1 MENKALPVALELEV
15 PVELEVLEAVILI
28 HWAVF
33 VEVEAQAVLEAKLQS
48 HSVVAEEDLEV
59 VSVLLEVLVVLV
71 MMDDQVDVHLALA
84 VEL

>member
-28 HWAVF
+28 HLAV
-33 VEVEAQAVLEAKLQS
+33 VAEVEAQAVLEVKLLS

-59 VSVLLEVLVVLV
+59 VSVLLEVQVVLV
-71 MMDDQVDVHLALA
+71 VMADQVDVDSTQA
-84 VEL
+84 EG

>member
-28 HWAVF
+28 HLAV
-33 VEVEAQAVLEAKLQS
+33 VAEVEAQAVLEAKLQS

-59 VSVLLEVLVVLV
+59 VSVLLEVQVVLV
-71 MMDDQVDVHLALA
+71 EMADQVDVDSMQA
-84 VEL
+84 EG

>member
-28 HWAVF
+28 HLAVV

-59 VSVLLEVLVVLV
+59 VSVLLEVPVVLV
-71 MMDDQVDVHLALA
+71 EMDDQVDVDSALA
-84 VEL
+84 VGL

>member
-1 MENKALPVALELEV
+1 MENKALTRALELEV

-28 HWAVF
+28 HLAVV

-59 VSVLLEVLVVLV
+59 VSVLLEVPVVLV
-71 MMDDQVDVHLALA
+71 EMADQVDVDSALA
-84 VEL
+84 VGL

>member
-15 PVELEVLEAVILI
+15 PVELEVLEVVLLI
-28 HWAVF
+28 HLAVF

-59 VSVLLEVLVVLV
+59 VSVLLEVPVVLV
-71 MMDDQVDVHLALA
+71 ETADQVDVDSALA
-84 VEL
+84 VGL

>member
-28 HWAVF
+28 HLAVV

-59 VSVLLEVLVVLV
+59 VSVLLEVPVVLV
-71 MMDDQVDVHLALA
+71 ETADQVDVDSALA
-84 VEL
+84 VGL